1 MAKVKRLSVANL
13 TERDIERL
21 GIEDE
26 PGWYVEDPNNPDV
39 RWNGA
44 YATKAEATE
53 AKRGLER
60 FWRSNKWLLEKEVST
75 D

>member
-1 MAKVKRLSVANL
+1 MAKIKKLTVVKL
-13 TERDIERL
+13 EQRDIERL
-21 GIEDE
+21 EIGDE
-26 PGWYVEDPNNPDV
+26 PGWYVEDPNNPDC

-53 AKRGLER
+53 ARQGLER
-60 FWRSNKWLLEKEVST
+60 FWRSNKWLLENPHSS